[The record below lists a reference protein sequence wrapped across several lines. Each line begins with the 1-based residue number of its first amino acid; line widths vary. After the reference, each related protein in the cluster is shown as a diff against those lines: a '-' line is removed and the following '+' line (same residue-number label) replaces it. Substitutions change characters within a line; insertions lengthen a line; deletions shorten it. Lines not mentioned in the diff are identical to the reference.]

1 MHTTGAEEVTVAG
14 GRHGQG
20 WRNVKGNTRDLDARR
35 HAMATIGWIGLGNMG
50 RPMTA
55 NLVKAGHT
63 VKGFDVV
70 PEAVTAAAED
80 GVTPVGS
87 IAEAVAGADIVF
99 TMLPKGEHAR
109 AVYLT
114 PDGVL
119 ATADPA
125 TLLVDSSTIDF
136 DSARALHAEAKAA
149 GFRFVDGPVSGGVT
163 GAQAG
168 TLTFMLGGSDADVAE
183 AKPFIEPMAGNI
195 FHAGGDAAGQAAKI
209 VNNMMLA
216 ISLEGVV
223 EGAVLAQR
231 FGLDPKAFYDIAKV
245 SSGDSWPLRTW
256 YPVPGVTETSAS
268 NNDFKPGFATALM
281 HKDVGLALAGAETQG
296 VDLPAATLVYAQ
308 LQKLVDEGLEGLDT
322 TAIIKNIDPEAQGL
336 PTKP

>member
-1 MHTTGAEEVTVAG
+1 
-14 GRHGQG
+14 
-20 WRNVKGNTRDLDARR
+20 
-35 HAMATIGWIGLGNMG
+35 MATIGWIGLGNMG